1 MHACRIDVYS
11 FWKLIFDFKILIEYV
26 CDLRKGPAERA
37 QFPTMS
43 SVSSPYQQLGQ
54 FILVLGRKIDS
65 AQELKADL

>member
-1 MHACRIDVYS
+1 MKCVHAKC
-11 FWKLIFDFKILIEYV
+11 KLFEHI

-54 FILVLGRKIDS
+54 CILVLGRKIDS
-65 AQELKADL
+65 AQELKADLQKLGIE